1 MTKQRTLYHREYYR
15 ENRATTGHTH
25 KTKPVEHEGL
35 SEAEIQWC
43 NEQSFR
49 NLVRFFS
56 AELLRLHKT
65 GKVMGLSC
73 ATRRRLKQGDL
84 IVCVKIR
91 RFSYWRLTPRCKEV
105 LGID

>member
-1 MTKQRTLYHREYYR
+1 MTSHRDR
-15 ENRATTGHTH
+15 CTN
-25 KTKPVEHEGL
+25 PVQL
-35 SEAEIQWC
+35 SASEIRWC

-105 LGID
+105 LGL

>member
-1 MTKQRTLYHREYYR
+1 MTRRYR
-15 ENRATTGHTH
+15 SVN
-25 KTKPVEHEGL
+25 PVQL
-35 SEAEIQWC
+35 SAAEIRWC

-56 AELLRLHKT
+56 AELRRLHKT